1 MSGRHPEEEALT
13 KTEVRAEPERCLQR
27 KLSECIIPS
36 LASHP
41 GRRLVQGPRAQAD
54 LAVNSGSPRLAR
66 DPGQST
72 VSESQFSFENQG
84 TLATLSK
91 HEMKPCPSLAPQSWL
106 SKALRRP
113 AVKETGLTAPWSLP
127 NVSGHDAHFCLT
139 PSDILQKQ
147 PPGNHLGRSWLMSF
161 LLCTNHPACDTLSCL
176 LSSFLHMTG

>member
-13 KTEVRAEPERCLQR
+13 KTEVRAEPKRCLQR
-27 KLSECIIPS
+27 KLSGCILPS

-54 LAVNSGSPRLAR
+54 LAVNSGSSRLAH

-84 TLATLSK
+84 TLATMSE
-91 HEMKPCPSLAPQSWL
+91 HEMKPCPSLAPRSWL
-106 SKALRRP
+106 SKALRR
-113 AVKETGLTAPWSLP
+113 LP
-127 NVSGHDAHFCLT
+127 NVSGHDALFCLT

-176 LSSFLHMTG
+176 LSSFLQMTG